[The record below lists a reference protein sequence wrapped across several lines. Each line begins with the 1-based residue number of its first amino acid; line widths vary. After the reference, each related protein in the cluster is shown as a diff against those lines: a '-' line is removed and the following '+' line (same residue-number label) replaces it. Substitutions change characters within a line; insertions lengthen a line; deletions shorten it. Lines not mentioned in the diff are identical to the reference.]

1 MSQITLCK
9 SYENYENWDDGRFS
23 STEGEG
29 ATEQSEVN
37 LKFALTENNYKIEHT
52 LETAKKKKQ
61 NKIKQTNNKPTN

>member
-37 LKFALTENNYKIEHT
+37 LKFALTENNCKIEHT
-52 LETAKKKKQ
+52 LETAKKKKAKQ
-61 NKIKQTNNKPTN
+61 NKTNKQ